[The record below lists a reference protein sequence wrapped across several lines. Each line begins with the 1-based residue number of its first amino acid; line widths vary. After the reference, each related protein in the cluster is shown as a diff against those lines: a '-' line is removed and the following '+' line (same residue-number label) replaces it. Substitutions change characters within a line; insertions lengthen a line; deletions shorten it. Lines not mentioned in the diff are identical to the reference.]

1 MIIDYLACLKT
12 IIILVDNYEA
22 KRAKYSKVKLA
33 AENQYP
39 GQSSHEIE
47 KLRKPDQIWNKNT
60 VLVQY
65 RVDYPCPI
73 LIHIK
78 VGGYSIWVGR

>member
-22 KRAKYSKVKLA
+22 KRAKYSKVKIA

-39 GQSSHEIE
+39 GQFVSLDRKVE
-47 KLRKPDQIWNKNT
+47 KTRSDLE
-60 VLVQY
+60 
-65 RVDYPCPI
+65 
-73 LIHIK
+73 
-78 VGGYSIWVGR
+78 